1 MLPNSPDSS
10 GSLPSPR
17 VIRRKRRS
25 QGWVWLI
32 PIAAALIGLSI
43 VWHEISNRGPNI
55 TITFRSAAGLEEGKT
70 QIRYRD
76 VIVGVVSDIRLSPS
90 RDQVLVDAQLDKDA
104 AGLANEGT
112 AFWVVRPSIGLE
124 GVSGLATLFSGAYIE
139 ADTESAFE
147 NSPGKFN
154 FTGLEKAPP
163 IKSDR
168 PGSTYRLRAESLG
181 SLSAGTPIYFLR
193 IPVGIVTG
201 YELDENGKFVDV
213 NIFIDAP
220 YDKYVSGSTRFW
232 NESGIYFNIGTDGLT
247 VRTESLASIISGGL
261 AFANF
266 GASKPLGNQGFFK
279 LYSDKVHAEQVPT
292 GVAIPV
298 TMRFAQSTRGLA
310 VGAPIDFQG
319 LHLGVVDSVDLQYD
333 RESVRL
339 YTRVTGTL
347 YPARLGPAFEA
358 YADRGR
364 DLQEIAQN
372 LSLFVYRGLRAQ
384 LKTSNILSGSSYIA
398 LGHHPEDVAGRH
410 VEASIPFVIPTI
422 ASESLEDLQKQISNI
437 VASLEKIPFESIG
450 SNLDA
455 SLKEITQMA
464 RNVDANVT
472 PEINAALKALKR
484 TLAELNTLMGSS
496 EKLPGQVERSLQE
509 MDRTI
514 RSTRALIDEL
524 RAKPNSIIF
533 GVPGKSYSRE
543 TLGEVGP

>member
-1 MLPNSPDSS
+1 MHPNSPDSS
-10 GSLPSPR
+10 GSLPPPR
-17 VIRRKRRS
+17 VIRKKRRS

-32 PIAAALIGLSI
+32 PILAALIGLSI
-43 VWHEISNRGPNI
+43 VWHEISNRGPKI
-55 TITFRSAAGLEEGKT
+55 TITFQSAAGLEEGKT

-76 VIVGVVSDIRLSPS
+76 VVVGLVSDIRLSS
-90 RDQVLVDAQLDKDA
+90 NREQVLIDAQLDKEA
-104 AGLANEGT
+104 AGLANDGT
-112 AFWVVRPSIGLE
+112 VFWVVRPSIGLE

-139 ADTESAFE
+139 ADTEGVFE
-147 NSPGKFN
+147 DSPNKFS

-168 PGSTYRLRAESLG
+168 PGSTYRLRADSLG

-201 YELDENGKFVDV
+201 YVLDPKGKFVDI

-220 YDKYVSGSTRFW
+220 YDKYVDGSTRFW
-232 NESGIYFNIGTDGLT
+232 NESGIYFNVGTDGLT
-247 VRTESLASIISGGL
+247 VRTESLASIISGGV

-266 GASKPLGNQGFFK
+266 GAAKPLGNQEIFK
-279 LYSDKVHAEQVPT
+279 LYADKIRAEQVPT

-319 LHLGVVDSVDLQYD
+319 LHLGTVDSVELQYD
-333 RESVRL
+333 RQSVQL
-339 YTRVTGTL
+339 YTQVTGTL
-347 YPARLGPAFEA
+347 YPARLGPAFEE

-364 DLQEIAQN
+364 DLHEIASN

-384 LKTSNILSGSSYIA
+384 LKTSNILSGSTYVA

-410 VEASIPFVIPTI
+410 VEASIPFSIPTI
-422 ASESLEDLQKQISNI
+422 PSESLDDLQKQIASI
-437 VASLEKIPFESIG
+437 VTHLEKIPFESIG
-450 SNLDA
+450 NNLDA
-455 SLKEITQMA
+455 SLKEIIQMA
-464 RNVDANVT
+464 RNIDANVT
-472 PEINAALKALKR
+472 PQLTDALKALKQ
-484 TLAELNTLMGSS
+484 TLVELDTLLGSS
-496 EKLPGQVERSLQE
+496 EKLPHQVDRSLQE
-509 MDRTI
+509 MDRAI

-524 RAKPNSIIF
+524 RAKPNAIIF
-533 GVPGKSYSRE
+533 GVPGQSYSRE